1 MKNSKSVLL
10 IEDDE
15 DDQDFFIEAISGI
28 ENIRLY
34 HIAKNGKEAIDK
46 LKSSSILPD
55 IIFTDVNMPVMD
67 GIECF
72 LEIIKN
78 PRTTNIPV
86 VFLSSDTGKRALV
99 SQLGAKGF
107 IQKSHDN
114 DTLIKQLA
122 QMISINIPSNNYIP
136 SHRVQP
142 AISI

>member
-1 MKNSKSVLL
+1 MKNSKSILL

-15 DDQDFFIEAISGI
+15 DDQGFFLEAISAI
-28 ENIRLY
+28 ENTRLY
-34 HIAKNGKEAIDK
+34 DIAKNGKEAINK
-46 LKSSSILPD
+46 LKNSALLPD
-55 IIFTDVNMPVMD
+55 IIFTDINMPIMD

-78 PRTTNIPV
+78 PRTKNIPV
-86 VFLSSDTGKRALV
+86 VFLSSDTGKRAIV
-99 SQLGAKGF
+99 TQLGAKGF

-122 QMISINIPSNNYIP
+122 QMISINISTNNYIP

-142 AISI
+142 VISI